1 MIYADFESTLMP
13 VGNGKQNP
21 NESYTDRY
29 PKHVACSYG
38 FVSLYKELLEPT
50 FSACPIAL
58 DNLCEVFGC
67 SVITDFV
74 STMLGLSKVFG

>member
-1 MIYADFESTLMP
+1 MLLVVM
-13 VGNGKQNP
+13 V
-21 NESYTDRY
+21 
-29 PKHVACSYG
+29 

>member
-1 MIYADFESTLMP
+1 MLLVVMA
-13 VGNGKQNP
+13 
-21 NESYTDRY
+21 
-29 PKHVACSYG
+29 

-74 STMLGLSKVFG
+74 STMLGLLVDK